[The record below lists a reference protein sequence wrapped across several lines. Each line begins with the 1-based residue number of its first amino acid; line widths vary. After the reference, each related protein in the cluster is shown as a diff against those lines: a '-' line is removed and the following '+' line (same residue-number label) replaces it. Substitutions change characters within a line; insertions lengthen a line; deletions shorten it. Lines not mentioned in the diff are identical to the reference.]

1 MIVLDDYFSV
11 MNYLG
16 SDEQLIL
23 NLNKDT
29 VPCSEKPQSF
39 PFLLMSEIIL

>member
-1 MIVLDDYFSV
+1 MIVLDEYFSI

-29 VPCSEKPQSF
+29 VPCAENPTTN
-39 PFLLMSEIIL
+39 PFRFC

>member
-1 MIVLDDYFSV
+1 MIVLDEYFSIT
-11 MNYLG
+11 NYLG

-29 VPCSEKPQSF
+29 VPCSEKPTTN
-39 PFLLMSEIIL
+39 PFRFC